1 MHLSS
6 RRNTNQDVTRESPR
20 RIEFPT
26 FKTRISF
33 RTGGNRDK
41 KLEEC
46 VVKSK
51 EKEEEKKKLKYLQK
65 GIYLQGVFS
74 RVGQKQEGQG

>member
-1 MHLSS
+1 M
-6 RRNTNQDVTRESPR
+6 
-20 RIEFPT
+20 
-26 FKTRISF
+26 
-33 RTGGNRDK
+33 
-41 KLEEC
+41 EEC